1 MNNLKIVLPVL
12 ACALAWAAAAQ
23 DTNLIRTQIGL
34 MEARTGVLIV
44 KGAGQVGAIP
54 LGADQLSV
62 RCKETSVVNTGEKT
76 WGLMME
82 LEDNQNLPLR
92 VLVDDDEVDSLI
104 NAVDYLMKINYDVT
118 PLPGFEAIYTSKA
131 GLRVIAHSDRREGA
145 VHAYVQFGDY
155 PRVPLSSVQMTQLYG
170 LLGEARKN
178 LAALKSGKPAEAHAM
193 TGDGNN

>member
-1 MNNLKIVLPVL
+1 MNHMKIAWTML

-34 MEARTGVLIV
+34 LEARTGVLIV

-54 LGADQLSV
+54 LGAEQLTV

-76 WGLMME
+76 WGLMLQ

-104 NAVDYLMKINYDVT
+104 NAVDYLMKINFEVT
-118 PLPGFEAIYTSKA
+118 SLPGFEASYTSKA
-131 GLRVIAHSDRREGA
+131 GLRIIAHSDRREGTI
-145 VHAYVQFGDY
+145 HAYVQFGDY

-178 LAALKSGKPAEAHAM
+178 LAALKSGKPADVRPL
-193 TGDGNN
+193 TGDGSY